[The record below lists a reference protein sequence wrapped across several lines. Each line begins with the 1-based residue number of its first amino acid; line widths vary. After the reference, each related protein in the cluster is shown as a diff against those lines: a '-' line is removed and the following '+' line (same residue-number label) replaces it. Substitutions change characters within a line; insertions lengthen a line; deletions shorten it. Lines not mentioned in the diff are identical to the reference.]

1 MVDSFRVIDHN
12 IFLAGCI
19 LFGALILFGF
29 GMIREAWK
37 RSSWALFFCGLMIV
51 MCSGTFLALMMI
63 IYGG

>member
-1 MVDSFRVIDHN
+1 MVDHFQMIDHN

-37 RSSWALFFCGLMIV
+37 RSSWALFLYGLIV
-51 MCSGTFLALMMI
+51 VMGSGTFLALMMI
-63 IYGG
+63 VYGG